1 MARHVRP
8 LRIVSRLRFGVL
20 VALVFIVVLVG
31 AFVVGLRV
39 LDDGQP
45 DPPPRPSSTS
55 TSAEPVTSP

>member
-1 MARHVRP
+1 
-8 LRIVSRLRFGVL
+8 VSRLRFGVL